1 MNHRQRELPEVASS
15 AGGGVVCYARFAR
28 SSCQCGVDGTRAEA
42 RYAIA
47 YWPQFDGLLDDL
59 DGYNA
64 EICDRITGLATFAGR
79 EV

>member
-1 MNHRQRELPEVASS
+1 MGRGLKHN
-15 AGGGVVCYARFAR
+15 
-28 SSCQCGVDGTRAEA
+28 
-42 RYAIA
+42 AIA